1 MWPCLCPYC
10 EICNAYARMAKWSN
24 IRGDLLQLGYL
35 TFEEKSS
42 PGPGD
47 IPLAFIITLTAT
59 APFTTED
66 QALGIAYISIIMVW
80 CFLTMFPLGGWMLVK
95 RDFDFPEGPVPDVEE
110 ARHETGVQWFS
121 LVERIALR
129 CSASLRLS
137 CTPTEDSR
145 NSDDTVS
152 TQGKQQD
159 IKISLQ
165 PVPNREGRR
174 PSISHSIRELDVI
187 RPASSHASVHHPAE
201 RELEDLSLAATPS
214 LSRHRQFTTPM
225 PTEPFYERAGK
236 SILRFLLSLVS
247 PPAIA
252 CLLSLT
258 IALVPQLKALFVTVP
273 GVNMPDAPD
282 GQPPLAW
289 ILDIAVFG
297 GKSVPCCV

>member
-1 MWPCLCPYC
+1 
-10 EICNAYARMAKWSN
+10 
-24 IRGDLLQLGYL
+24 
-35 TFEEKSS
+35 
-42 PGPGD
+42 
-47 IPLAFIITLTAT
+47 
-59 APFTTED
+59 
-66 QALGIAYISIIMVW
+66 
-80 CFLTMFPLGGWMLVK
+80 MLVK
-95 RDFDFPEGPVPDVEE
+95 RDFELPEGPLPDVEE
-110 ARHETGVQWFS
+110 ARQGPEVQWFS

-129 CSASLRLS
+129 CSGSLRLS

-152 TQGKQQD
+152 SQGKQQD

-165 PVPNREGRR
+165 ALPNGERRR
-174 PSISHSIRELDVI
+174 PTSSHSIRELDVI
-187 RPASSHASVHHPAE
+187 RPASSHAPVHHAAE

-282 GQPPLAW
+282 GEPPLAW

-297 GKSVPCCV
+297 GKSVPCFI